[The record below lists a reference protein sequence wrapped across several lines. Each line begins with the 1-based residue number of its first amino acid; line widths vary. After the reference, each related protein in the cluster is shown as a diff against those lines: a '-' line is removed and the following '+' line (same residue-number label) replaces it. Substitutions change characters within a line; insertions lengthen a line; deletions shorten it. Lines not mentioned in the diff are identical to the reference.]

1 MSLTADGI
9 RTIVSLTSSGS
20 NKTFKPVF
28 QLISIKAV
36 GNKNGVQRYRAVL
49 SDGSHFV
56 QGMLATQLN
65 HMVQSNEIQNNTV
78 ISVEDFMNNSV
89 QGRNVIIL
97 LKITVVDKPETR
109 IGSPTDIEKADSSPA
124 PAFVSSNAEKSSNM
138 PSAANSGKSTNVP
151 RVNPYSPT
159 DKRQTAPIVYSNM
172 PSAANSGKSTNVPRV
187 NPYSPT
193 DKRQTAPI
201 VHQASS
207 SSSGNPITLIAQLNM
222 FQNRWTIKARVVSK
236 SEIRTWSNAR
246 GEGSLFSIELLDSSG
261 MDIKATMF
269 KEAVDKFYNLIEVG
283 QVIRSG
289 GRIKVA
295 NLQYNTCKSQFELN
309 FDQNSIIRLEDDTGD
324 IQAQSFDLVKISDL
338 EKAEVGKNV
347 DIIAVVQEI
356 GDVQTLTSKK
366 SGRELQKCDLTL
378 IDDSGVQV
386 RLTLW
391 GNQASNAKN
400 DIVAPRVVAFRK
412 TRVGDFGGVSLS
424 GASGFFL
431 EPKIPETEALMQWW
445 ESEGS
450 SGGAVRSLS
459 KSSGGGGKMALFQ
472 ERKGIADIK
481 KEGLGYNNEK
491 GDYLSFKAHF
501 TFLKK
506 DKEGGAW
513 YTACPNKEDPCRNRC
528 KVVQTT
534 DGNWQCD
541 RCQGTYPN
549 CSRKW
554 IFSGT
559 VADDTGSTW
568 VSVFDDQ
575 AMTLFG
581 GTTADD
587 AFAQYDNQD
596 VYDSHFAKAMHTEW
610 ILKCR
615 VKQETVNDEARLKT
629 QIVRMD
635 PVDYVAECRD
645 LLSAIQKV
653 S

>member
-1 MSLTADGI
+1 LRFAHLLLSLNSVCDKYKLRIMTLTADGI
-9 RTIVSLTSSGS
+9 RTIISLTSAAS
-20 NKTFKPVF
+20 NQTFKPIF

-36 GNKNGVQRYRAVL
+36 GNTNGVQRFRAVL

-65 HMVQSNEIQNNTV
+65 HLVTENVLKNNTI

-97 LKITVVDKPETR
+97 LKITIISSPEER
-109 IGSPTDIEKADSSPA
+109 IGSPSDIEKADSSAVPSV
-124 PAFVSSNAEKSSNM
+124 VSSHSGEATATHSGIK
-138 PSAANSGKSTNVP
+138 AGTRNSYGTGKSDSAP
-151 RVNPYSPT
+151 HQNPYSPS
-159 DKRQTAPIVYSNM
+159 KRSN
-172 PSAANSGKSTNVPRV
+172 
-187 NPYSPT
+187 
-193 DKRQTAPI
+193 API

-207 SSSGNPITLIAQLNM
+207 NSTGNPITLISQLNM
-222 FQNRWTIKARVVSK
+222 FQNRWMIKARVVSK
-236 SEIRTWSNAR
+236 SEVKTWSNAR

-261 MDIKATMF
+261 MDVKATLF
-269 KEAVDKFYNLIEVG
+269 KEAVEKFYDVIDVG
-283 QVIRSG
+283 KVYTLSA

-295 NLQYNTCKSQFELN
+295 NMQYNTCKSQFELT
-309 FDQNSIIRLEDDTGD
+309 FDQKSIIRLEDDIGD
-324 IQAQSFDLVKISDL
+324 IQAQSFEIVKISEL
-338 EKAEVGKNV
+338 EKVEVGKSV
-347 DIIAVVQEI
+347 DIIAVVQDI
-356 GDVQTLTSKK
+356 GDVQSLTSKK
-366 SGRELQKCDLTL
+366 SGKELQKCDLTL

-391 GNQASNAKN
+391 GNQATNAKN
-400 DIVAPRVVAFRK
+400 DIEASRVVAFRK

-431 EPKIPETEALMQWW
+431 EPKIAETEALKNWW
-445 ESEGS
+445 ENGGS

-459 KSSGGGGKMALFQ
+459 NNSYGGGKVALFE

-481 KEGLGYNNEK
+481 KEGLGYSEK
-491 GDYLSFKAHF
+491 GDYLSFKAHL

-513 YTACPNKEDPCRNRC
+513 YTACPMKEEPCRNRY
-528 KVVQTT
+528 KVTQTT

-541 RCQGTYPN
+541 RCQGTYPE
-549 CSRKW
+549 CTRKW

-568 VSVFDDQ
+568 ISVFDDQ
-575 AMTLFG
+575 AKTLFD

-615 VKQETVNDEARLKT
+615 VKQETVNDEARVKT
-629 QIVRMD
+629 QVVRMD

-645 LLSAIQKV
+645 LISAIRKV

>member
-1 MSLTADGI
+1 MSLTANGI

-65 HMVQSNEIQNNTV
+65 HMVQSNEIQTNTIICV
-78 ISVEDFMNNSV
+78 QDFMNNSV
-89 QGRNVIIL
+89 QGRNVVIL
-97 LKITVVDKPETR
+97 LKISVVDKAENR
-109 IGSPTDIEKADSSPA
+109 IGNPSDIEKADSSPA
-124 PAFVSSNAEKSSNM
+124 PAVVSSNAEKASGM
-138 PSAANSGKSTNVP
+138 PSGTNSGKSGNFS
-151 RVNPYSPT
+151 RVNPYSP
-159 DKRQTAPIVYSNM
+159 SE
-172 PSAANSGKSTNVPRV
+172 
-187 NPYSPT
+187 
-193 DKRQTAPI
+193 KRQTAPI
-201 VHQASS
+201 VHQASG

-236 SEIRTWSNAR
+236 SEIKTWSNAR

-261 MDIKATMF
+261 MDVKATMF
-269 KEAVDKFYNLIEVG
+269 KEAVDKFYNLIQVG
-283 QVIRSG
+283 QVYTLSG

-295 NLQYNTCKSQFELN
+295 NMQYNTCKSQFELN
-309 FDQNSIIRLEDDTGD
+309 FDQNSTIRLEDDIGD
-324 IQAQSFDLVKISDL
+324 IKAQSFDLVKISDL

-431 EPKIPETEALMQWW
+431 EPKIVETQALLQWW

-459 KSSGGGGKMALFQ
+459 KNSGGGGKMALFQ

-501 TFLKK
+501 TFIKK

-513 YTACPNKEDPCRNRC
+513 YSACPNKEDPCRNRC

-549 CSRKW
+549 CTRKW

-596 VYDSHFAKAMHTEW
+596 VYDSYFAKAMHTEW

-635 PVDYVAECRD
+635 PVDYAAECRD
-645 LLSAIQKV
+645 LLSAIQQV